1 MEEGGAQPKEFP
13 WCNPCGA
20 SVPFGGAL
28 MSKFLLSTRGAGLG
42 QGALPVA
49 VSEYFQN
56 RALTF
61 LKESVSSAA
70 PSSSVLGRL
79 ETHFYFKSDGSRDAC
94 LQHCILVA

>member
-1 MEEGGAQPKEFP
+1 
-13 WCNPCGA
+13 
-20 SVPFGGAL
+20 

-61 LKESVSSAA
+61 LKESVSSA

-79 ETHFYFKSDGSRDAC
+79 ETHFYFKSDSSRDAC
-94 LQHCILVA
+94 LQHCILVV

>member
-1 MEEGGAQPKEFP
+1 MEEGGAQAKEFS
-13 WCNPCGA
+13 WCNPCSA

-56 RALTF
+56 RALKF

-94 LQHCILVA
+94 LQRCILVA

>member
-1 MEEGGAQPKEFP
+1 
-13 WCNPCGA
+13 
-20 SVPFGGAL
+20 

-61 LKESVSSAA
+61 LKESVNSA

-94 LQHCILVA
+94 LLRGILVA